1 MSTSRP
7 SSAWSERLKSPLTWH
22 VVGFVVLLII
32 AVALGIRLGF
42 DWTAMDSHSNDVYAN
57 KQVQLKALQLQ
68 TAPLRGLDGR
78 VEQTREKMVSFE
90 KKRIPPNY
98 SSIDARIGELQI
110 ASGVRIS
117 RVQYTQGP
125 PGTGLTEISVDTNI
139 SGDYPA
145 IMRFVNSIE
154 RDQTFFVIRTMSFT
168 GAQGGLVNLRMQLS
182 TWLRPADAVASGLPS
197 TPQNEDQT
205 PAPAPAPAPDKEG
218 E

>member
-1 MSTSRP
+1 MSASRP
-7 SSAWSERLKSPLTWH
+7 SSAWNERLKSPLTWH
-22 VVGFVVLLII
+22 IAGFLVLFVITT
-32 AVALGIRLGF
+32 ALAIRLGL
-42 DWTAMDSHSNDVYAN
+42 DWAATNSHSNDVFAG
-57 KQVQLKALQLQ
+57 KQVQLKALELQ
-68 TAPLRGLDGR
+68 TAPLRGIDGR

-98 SSIDARIGELQI
+98 SSIDARIGELQL

-125 PGTGLTEISVDTNI
+125 PGIGLTEISVDTNI
-139 SGDYPA
+139 SGEYSA

-197 TPQNEDQT
+197 TPQQDDQT
-205 PAPAPAPAPDKEG
+205 PAPAPAPDKEG